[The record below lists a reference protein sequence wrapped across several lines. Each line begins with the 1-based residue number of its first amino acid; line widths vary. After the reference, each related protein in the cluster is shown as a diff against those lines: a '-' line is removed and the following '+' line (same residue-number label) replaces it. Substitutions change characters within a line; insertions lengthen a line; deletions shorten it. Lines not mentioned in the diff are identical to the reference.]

1 MTPFHRASRQAF
13 TPLITPFQNNGI
25 AFDALEA
32 AIDRQIVAGMDG
44 IVVGDVV
51 GEGPTLSDDERDA
64 LMRTCIERGKRHLSV
79 IAAAGTYC
87 TQTTIE
93 RSLRAQALGA
103 DALLITVPYYSKPTV
118 KGVVGHFRQIAAAVS
133 IPVIVDDNPG
143 RTAKDFGSELLEGLI
158 DYQIITGVC
167 HGADRLAYFSALPKH
182 LRARFIH
189 LTRDDATL
197 CRFIELGGDGAMSPI
212 ANVIASPM
220 QTVISLGSSTSGGFA
235 SLTETITAA
244 IAAVGTEDVA
254 ALKEAMSFI
263 HQSPADVR
271 LPLVAC
277 EPETIIRIRHALA
290 PFARCEEKVR
300 AAA

>member
-13 TPLITPFQNNGI
+13 TPLITPFQNDGI

-51 GEGPTLSDDERDA
+51 GEGPTLSDVEHDA
-64 LMRTCIERGKRHLSV
+64 LLRTCLERGKRHLSV
-79 IAAAGTYC
+79 IAATGTYC
-87 TQTTIE
+87 TRTTIE
-93 RSLRAQALGA
+93 KSLRAQALGA

-143 RTAKDFGSELLEGLI
+143 RTAKDFGSELLEGLN
-158 DYQIITGVC
+158 DCQIITGVC
-167 HGADRLAYFSALPKH
+167 HGSDRLAYFSTLPKH

-189 LTRDDATL
+189 LTRDDTTL
-197 CRFIELGGDGAMSPI
+197 CRFIELGGDGAISPI

-220 QTVISLGSSTSGGFA
+220 QTVISLGSTFGSFG

-244 IAAVGTEDVA
+244 IQAVGAEDVA

-271 LPLVAC
+271 LPLLAC
-277 EPETIIRIRHALA
+277 EPETISRIRHALA